1 MCQDWVVFLR
11 RQHVRSALGAAP
23 TENLACRTA
32 RPQLLVTACRCA
44 QVVLL
49 SSVRSQFGA
58 AWRIAGAALGCTTL
72 ACLLVI
78 QRRAGSWQSDQQKE
92 RTLVDLV
99 SVDTAFS
106 LWASWTTIAAG
117 CTIADAAAAVGGLD
131 RSTLSQ
137 IAFISSGASGWAF
150 CCFRGDVV
158 FPVIFVSL
166 FAASL
171 LRAHGIH
178 DWGVSIACIVA
189 AVNLLGAGW
198 VVLRWR
204 RQARQRRSVLGD
216 ELL

>member
-117 CTIADAAAAVGGLD
+117 CTIADAAAAVGGWD
-131 RSTLSQ
+131 RRTMST
-137 IAFISSGASGWAF
+137 IAFVCAGFASSAF
-150 CCFRGDVV
+150 CFRGEDVV

-166 FAASL
+166 CASL

>member
-23 TENLACRTA
+23 VENFACRTA

-117 CTIADAAAAVGGLD
+117 CTIADAAAAVGGWD
-131 RSTLSQ
+131 RRTNTTGRRRPLSTWTP
-137 IAFISSGASGWAF
+137 SSSYPGHRELPRERRHHRHHPDALAS
-150 CCFRGDVV
+150 R
-158 FPVIFVSL
+158 
-166 FAASL
+166 
-171 LRAHGIH
+171 
-178 DWGVSIACIVA
+178 
-189 AVNLLGAGW
+189 
-198 VVLRWR
+198 
-204 RQARQRRSVLGD
+204 
-216 ELL
+216 